1 MRKQPFCYSK
11 SKEDGHLFTIFCKFL
26 LHQNTFSEGQNAFHC
41 YITTRAPRVRNGLG
55 STFLCLAASGD
66 HMSSKAALPCCVG
79 NCLGHTSKQTSAQ
92 VQRSCGDLPPFGR
105 HLASLSVQCSF
116 HFHISKIS
124 PTYLCQCDT
133 QEIHCPPPQFP
144 PLESSSAPLRLRQ
157 WMERVLGP
165 PSTHNQNRDP

>member
-1 MRKQPFCYSK
+1 MRILSQSNTRPDAQTALLLLKKQGGWPFI
-11 SKEDGHLFTIFCKFL
+11 HNFLQVL

-133 QEIHCPPPQFP
+133 QEITVPHLSFHLLNLLQH
-144 PLESSSAPLRLRQ
+144 L
-157 WMERVLGP
+157 
-165 PSTHNQNRDP
+165 